1 MRVRAFKLRL
11 IAACFTVLWTVTA
24 GLVLLG
30 YRPGGPIDLLVGLA
44 ALVPI
49 AIAVIGL
56 AWPPTARH
64 DGIFAA
70 TVWLGLFAT
79 LVLVPSIGGVVFQL
93 TSAGTQTILPSWQA
107 AYPWLLA
114 LASTSLFSGLGAVRH
129 LVGPF
134 ASRRRRLAMGVA
146 LGGVMT
152 LGSGVLFGTAAIA
165 NELGLRDRPVTFS
178 RFGPTDPALVL
189 PACDAAIAT
198 PDTAHVEVSF
208 TADVD
213 SHPVG
218 WANIVGIRSGTSV
231 RWTADVAADSTLG
244 RHGVWR
250 TAAGAWQRN
259 PERRL
264 GGRPAGE
271 RRRRDARPPGGPRP
285 RSRWRPGRRPRT
297 AVSSSS
303 KGRRP
308 ATAGSRSTVRSP
320 GSAFPEIAW
329 FVGEADLHRWRGELD
344 YWIFADDQVGQVV
357 MTVNGDAVRDGL
369 DRPAGDDPGDDDRH
383 RSRPAG
389 LDLATRMSAGG
400 SIAGSGPV
408 RRQARP
414 GRPAAAHRALPPGAR
429 RGRRPARGDRPGRW
443 RCRAGRCTATCG
455 PSSRRSRSRSGRR
468 TAAGGSRRAGSCRRS
483 SSPSPRAWRCS
494 SRRG

>member
-24 GLVLLG
+24 GLVLLV
-30 YRPGGPIDLLVGLA
+30 YRPGGPIDLLVGAA
-44 ALVPI
+44 ALIPI
-49 AIAVIGL
+49 AIAIIGL
-56 AWPPTARH
+56 AWPPTAQH

-134 ASRRRRLAMGVA
+134 ASRRRRLVMGVA
-146 LGGVMT
+146 LGALMT

-178 RFGPTDPALVL
+178 RFGPTDSALVN
-189 PACDAAIAT
+189 PQCDAAIDT

-213 SHPVG
+213 NHPVG

-250 TAAGAWQRN
+250 TAAGAWQQS
-259 PERRL
+259 
-264 GGRPAGE
+264 
-271 RRRRDARPPGGPRP
+271 PGGGWVAVPP
-285 RSRWRPGRRPRT
+285 ASVDDQTLDLQAART
-297 AVSSSS
+297 ALQL
-303 KGRRP
+303 
-308 ATAGSRSTVRSP
+308 ATRTTAEDRGQEFIEGAKARHCRIAIDGP
-320 GSAFPEIAW
+320 IAREAFPEIAW
-329 FVGEADLHRWRGELD
+329 FVGPADLHRWRGELD
-344 YWIFADDQVGQVV
+344 YWVFADDQVGQVV
-357 MTVNGDAVRDGL
+357 MTVNGDAVEMGSTGL
-369 DRPAGDDPGDDDRH
+369 QATIRATMIAIDR
-383 RSRPAG
+383 G
-389 LDLATRMSAGG
+389 LPV
-400 SIAGSGPV
+400 SIS
-408 RRQARP
+408 
-414 GRPAAAHRALPPGAR
+414 PPG
-429 RGRRPARGDRPGRW
+429 
-443 RCRAGRCTATCG
+443 
-455 PSSRRSRSRSGRR
+455 
-468 TAAGGSRRAGSCRRS
+468 
-483 SSPSPRAWRCS
+483 
-494 SRRG
+494 